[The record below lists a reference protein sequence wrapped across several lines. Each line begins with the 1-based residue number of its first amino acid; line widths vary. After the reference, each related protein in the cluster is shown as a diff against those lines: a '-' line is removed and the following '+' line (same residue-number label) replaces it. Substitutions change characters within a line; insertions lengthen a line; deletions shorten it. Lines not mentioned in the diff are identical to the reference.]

1 MLLGDLLSLVCGTG
15 LDSNPQANIT
25 WKAPDESV
33 VADSP
38 RHSLENRPEIVR
50 LNFTRTILSDA
61 GMWRCDVRTESDQ
74 YIVNDAGSL
83 IQMDPTM
90 IGSPIQHDIEL
101 IIIGKCTLLLCMST
115 PIDGSR
121 VRSKPGYSGYM
132 AINHTSTPFTQ

>member
-15 LDSNPQANIT
+15 LDSNPQANINWT
-25 WKAPDESV
+25 APDASV

-38 RHSLENRPEIVR
+38 RHSLENGPEIVR
-50 LNFTRTILSDA
+50 LNFTQTILSDA

-90 IGSPIQHDIEL
+90 IGSLIQHDIEL

-115 PIDGSR
+115 PIDGSQ
-121 VRSKPGYSGYM
+121 VRSKPGYSGY
-132 AINHTSTPFTQ
+132 IWP